1 MSEATVTIEKMV
13 YGGAGLGRV
22 EGKACFVPLTAPG
35 DQARIRVV
43 KEKRSYIEGVLLE
56 LAEPS
61 PLRVEPLCPFF
72 GSCGGCNWQHL
83 PYQEQ
88 LNQKAE
94 IFAGTLSRIGRV
106 ESDNILP
113 VAASGNRYGYRSRI
127 QLKLALRKGRAVL
140 GFFRTGSHEVI
151 EIQNGCAIADPL
163 LNLMT
168 EQLRAVLDRL
178 PELDGIPQID
188 LSVGDDGCGL
198 AVIHFHGKNVE
209 KLAARLKEFRNA
221 LRSIGGV
228 LVRSGAKGAP
238 RQVYGIDSLSYAIAA
253 EVFGGSRDLR
263 LRFSKGGFSQVNY
276 RQNLELVRT
285 VCEWGAFR
293 GTERVLDLFCGNG
306 NISLPVA
313 ARVARVFGVEGFAPS
328 IEDAVHNAA
337 ANGVGNA
344 SFETC
349 DALAAVRRLVK
360 GGERFDVVI
369 LDPPRGGAEGAGE
382 IAQLRPEKIIY
393 ISCDPATLARDLALI
408 SEQGYEVTRSRPVDM
423 FPQTYHLESV
433 TELVRKSKAGNTNR
447 T

>member
-1 MSEATVTIEKMV
+1 MAETFVTIEKMC

-22 EGKACFVPLTAPG
+22 DGKACFVPLTAPG

-43 KEKRSYIEGVLLE
+43 KEKRSYIEGALLE
-56 LAEPS
+56 LAAPS

-72 GSCGGCNWQHL
+72 GACGGCNWQHL

-88 LNQKAE
+88 LNQKGE
-94 IFAGTLSRIGRV
+94 IFVGTLSRIGRV
-106 ESDNILP
+106 ESDHILP
-113 VAASGNRYGYRSRI
+113 VAASENRYGYRSRI
-127 QLKLALRKGRAVL
+127 QLKVALRKGRAVL

-151 EIQNGCAIADPL
+151 EIYNGCAIADPL

-178 PELDGIPQID
+178 PEPEAIPQID

-198 AVIHFHGKNVE
+198 AVIHFHGKNVD
-209 KLAARLKEFRNA
+209 KLALRLNDFRKE
-221 LRSIGGV
+221 LPSIAGL
-228 LVRSGAKGAP
+228 LVRSGAKGLP
-238 RQVYGIDSLSYAIAA
+238 RQVYGVDSLSYAIPA
-253 EVFGGSRDLR
+253 EVFGGIGDLR

-276 RQNLELVRT
+276 LQNLELIRT
-285 VCEWGAFR
+285 VCEWGDFR

-313 ARVARVFGVEGFAPS
+313 ARVARVFGVEGYAPS
-328 IEDAVHNAA
+328 IGDAVENAA

-349 DALAAVRRLVK
+349 DALAAVRRLTK
-360 GGERFDVVI
+360 RGERFDLVI

-382 IAQLRPEKIIY
+382 IAELRPGKIIY

-408 SEQGYEVTRSRPVDM
+408 CERGYEVTRSRPVDM

-433 TELVRKSKAGNTNR
+433 TELVRK
-447 T
+447 